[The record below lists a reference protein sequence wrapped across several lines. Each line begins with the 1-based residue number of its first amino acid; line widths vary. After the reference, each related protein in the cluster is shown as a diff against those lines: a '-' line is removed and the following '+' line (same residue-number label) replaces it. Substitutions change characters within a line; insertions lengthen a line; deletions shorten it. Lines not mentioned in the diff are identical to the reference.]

1 MNVDTCAFQALT
13 AQVAELAERV
23 NQLDKRALVIRQ
35 LRELRI
41 ERAGG
46 DPRAIL
52 EEELALRCLPSASRN
67 RPAPGTCV
75 RSTAAS
81 GERPD

>member
-35 LRELRI
+35 LSELRI

-52 EEELALRCLPSASRN
+52 EEELALRGLPSASRTS
-67 RPAPGTCV
+67 RPRHL
-75 RSTAAS
+75 RSVD
-81 GERPD
+81 GGQR

>member
-23 NQLDKRALVIRQ
+23 NQVDKRALVIRQ
-35 LRELRI
+35 LSELRI

-52 EEELALRCLPSASRN
+52 EAELAPRCLPSASRTG
-67 RPAPGTCV
+67 RARHL
-75 RSTAAS
+75 RSVD
-81 GERPD
+81 GGQW